1 MLSPLRSG
9 LASLALLA
17 IFLPLKADVTTINPV
32 ADTSLFEWT
41 SNLDPDAPILVN
53 FSFGGEYD
61 LPAGGLGNAAGDN
74 RLARVLYKYDTTAH
88 VPAGATITAARMR
101 LRITKEPQPSSRP
114 STFAL
119 FRVLADWGEGVQRGG
134 KPGGAKAV
142 EGDAT
147 WLYRFTSAD
156 PETVPHVN
164 WSIPGGALD
173 VDFAAVESASKD
185 KVDGKGDYL
194 FNFNAQGLTDLE
206 DMRAN
211 PATNFGWMLM
221 SLSEEQTLTARRW
234 SSREAGAKPL
244 PDGVDPEPLPELEIT
259 WNLDLPVPVI
269 SAIDYIV
276 GLDQISIRIEALP
289 EYSYLLL
296 TAPAP
301 VGPWTEGSLPT
312 STEEPELIF
321 TFPANDS
328 RQFARVEASLLP

>member
-1 MLSPLRSG
+1 MPSPLRSG
-9 LASLALLA
+9 LASLALLS

-41 SNLDPDAPILVN
+41 SNLDPDALILVN

-61 LPAGGLGNAAGDN
+61 LPAGGLGNDAGVN
-74 RLARVLYKYDTTAH
+74 RLARVLYKYDIAAH

-101 LRITKEPQPSSRP
+101 LRITKEPKPSSRP

-119 FRVLADWGEGVQRGG
+119 FRVLADWGEGIQFGG
-134 KPGGAKAV
+134 KPGGARAV

-156 PETVPHVN
+156 PEVVPHVT
-164 WSIPGGALD
+164 WSVPGGARG
-173 VDFAAVESASKD
+173 VDFAILESASKD

-194 FNFNAQGLTDLE
+194 FNFSAQGLIDLE

-211 PATNFGWMLM
+211 PTTNFGWMLM
-221 SLSEEQTLTARRW
+221 SLSEERTLTARRW

-259 WNLDLPVPVI
+259 WIPIPVI
-269 SAIDYIV
+269 TSVDYIV
-276 GLDQISIRIEALP
+276 DLDQISIRIEALP
-289 EYSYLLL
+289 ECSYLLL
-296 TAPAP
+296 TAPSLA
-301 VGPWTEGSLPT
+301 GPWTEGSLPT

-321 TFPANDS
+321 TFPATDT

>member
-1 MLSPLRSG
+1 MPSPLPSG
-9 LASLALLA
+9 LASLALLS

-41 SNLDPDAPILVN
+41 SNLDPMLDIN

-61 LPAGGLGNAAGDN
+61 LPAGGLGNQAGAN
-74 RLARVLYKYDTTAH
+74 RLARVLYKYDIAAH
-88 VPAGATITAARMR
+88 VPTGATITSAQMR
-101 LRITKEPQPSSRP
+101 LHVTEAPRTFPRT

-119 FRVLADWGEGVQRGG
+119 FRVLADWGEGVQRGD
-134 KPGGAKAV
+134 KPGGAEAV

-156 PETVPHVN
+156 PDAVPHVP
-164 WSIPGGALD
+164 WSVPGGALG
-173 VDFAAVESASKD
+173 VDFANLESGSKD
-185 KVDGKGDYL
+185 NVTDEGPYFFD
-194 FNFNAQGLTDLE
+194 FNAHGLADLE
-206 DMRAN
+206 GMIAD

-221 SLSEEQTLTARRW
+221 SLSEDETKTARRW
-234 SSREAGAKPL
+234 SSREAGEIPPPA
-244 PDGVDPEPLPELEIT
+244 VPEPLPELEIT

-276 GLDQISIRIEALP
+276 DLDQISIRIEALP

-296 TAPAP
+296 TAPSPA
-301 VGPWTEGSLPT
+301 GPWTEGSLPT

-321 TFPANDS
+321 TFPANDT